1 MIKNKLVSLQ
11 IMTFG
16 KVKIYKK
23 AFFCLMLLALWPFAL
38 SAGNSVLSSG
48 TWYKMALSS
57 TGMYKLTYADLTSM
71 GLDVNNIDP
80 RNIRIYHNGGGVMPK
95 LNNGNYPDDLAEIPI
110 YVYGEDDGVFNAGDY
125 IIFYARGP
133 VVWEYYGSRCQY
145 GHVKNS
151 YSDFSCA
158 FLTVSEEPGMRV
170 QTADVPQSSLV
181 TPVASFLDYATI
193 DLDEKNINNMGRT
206 WYFDPFDV
214 TTERSYTFNFPDID
228 VSKQAKLRTSVAS
241 RNGETATFTMRYNGN
256 VLYAKSF
263 NKYSETIYAQ
273 YDTSC
278 NASFTPLSSDIRID
292 VKYTKSVSSSV
303 GWIDYISINA
313 WRYLKMNDNM
323 MMFRNPECVT
333 ASQVYEYQLQN
344 ATTAIKIWDVTHPL
358 EPKVMNTTLASSTMK
373 FKVFGAADNEF
384 IAFNDAG
391 CGTPT
396 FMGIVENQ
404 NLHALRDVDYLIIT
418 HPDFQS
424 QAERLK
430 EIHSRLDD
438 LNIEI
443 VQPSYIYNEFS
454 CGAQDI
460 GAIRALVRML
470 YNQEGEHKLKYVLL
484 FGDASYDYKNPSV
497 CFIPTWES
505 LNSCIITQSVVTDDY
520 YVSLD
525 PDEGDMEKPET
536 IDLPIGRMPVSTLDE
551 AIGVVDKIE
560 TYISGD
566 NKVMSN
572 WRNVVSFICDDKDSY
587 FITTSNA
594 IADSLKYWGADVVVD
609 KIYLDAYNQVA
620 TSSGQRCPEMNEAI
634 DNRIDRGS
642 LVVNYYGHG
651 GEIGLGEERFLT
663 TDDINSWQNDKMM
676 PLFVTATCEF
686 SRFDDHTRT
695 SAGEMV
701 FTNKHGGAI
710 AMITTARTTS
720 GSAALLYRTYKNMFR
735 MKDGEYQTMGEIF
748 YQTKQNGESNPST
761 KVFVLFGD
769 PALRL
774 AYPKYNVVLTKINGK
789 QVSIANDTLKAL
801 STVELHGEVRDN
813 FGVIMDGFN
822 GDVTVSVYD
831 KENIYRTHGDQGGP
845 VMDFKLHNSILFS
858 GKTAVVNGEFDI
870 RFMLPKDINYA
881 YGKGL
886 INFYATN
893 YVVDANGSYENVIVG
908 GYNSTALPDVDGP
921 DARIF
926 IDDTLFVSG
935 GITNESPL
943 FFAYV
948 KDPNG
953 INATGAGIGH
963 DITATLSGATN
974 RSYNLNS
981 YYDAPDN
988 INDYGTIAYRFY
1000 NLNEGHHC
1008 VNFKVWDIYNN
1019 STTVSI
1025 DFTVVKSSSLTL
1037 ENVFNAPNPMNG
1049 HTNFYFEHNQKG
1061 EFDVTVRIYNING
1074 QLVKTIKESRYGT
1087 SGRIDPI
1094 YWDGT
1099 SDNGS
1104 PLQSGIYIY
1113 NMTLSTS
1120 KEEKVSSC
1128 SKLVIAR

>member
-1 MIKNKLVSLQ
+1 
-11 IMTFG
+11 
-16 KVKIYKK
+16 
-23 AFFCLMLLALWPFAL
+23 
-38 SAGNSVLSSG
+38 
-48 TWYKMALSS
+48 
-57 TGMYKLTYADLTSM
+57 
-71 GLDVNNIDP
+71 
-80 RNIRIYHNGGGVMPK
+80 
-95 LNNGNYPDDLAEIPI
+95 
-110 YVYGEDDGVFNAGDY
+110 
-125 IIFYARGP
+125 
-133 VVWEYYGSRCQY
+133 
-145 GHVKNS
+145 
-151 YSDFSCA
+151 
-158 FLTVSEEPGMRV
+158 
-170 QTADVPQSSLV
+170 
-181 TPVASFLDYATI
+181 
-193 DLDEKNINNMGRT
+193 
-206 WYFDPFDV
+206 
-214 TTERSYTFNFPDID
+214 
-228 VSKQAKLRTSVAS
+228 
-241 RNGETATFTMRYNGN
+241 
-256 VLYAKSF
+256 
-263 NKYSETIYAQ
+263 
-273 YDTSC
+273 
-278 NASFTPLSSDIRID
+278 
-292 VKYTKSVSSSV
+292 
-303 GWIDYISINA
+303 
-313 WRYLKMNDNM
+313 
-323 MMFRNPECVT
+323 
-333 ASQVYEYQLQN
+333 
-344 ATTAIKIWDVTHPL
+344 
-358 EPKVMNTTLASSTMK
+358 
-373 FKVFGAADNEF
+373 
-384 IAFNDAG
+384 
-391 CGTPT
+391 
-396 FMGIVENQ
+396 
-404 NLHALRDVDYLIIT
+404 
-418 HPDFQS
+418 
-424 QAERLK
+424 
-430 EIHSRLDD
+430 
-438 LNIEI
+438 
-443 VQPSYIYNEFS
+443 
-454 CGAQDI
+454 
-460 GAIRALVRML
+460 
-470 YNQEGEHKLKYVLL
+470 
-484 FGDASYDYKNPSV
+484 
-497 CFIPTWES
+497 
-505 LNSCIITQSVVTDDY
+505 
-520 YVSLD
+520 
-525 PDEGDMEKPET
+525 
-536 IDLPIGRMPVSTLDE
+536 
-551 AIGVVDKIE
+551 
-560 TYISGD
+560 
-566 NKVMSN
+566 
-572 WRNVVSFICDDKDSY
+572 
-587 FITTSNA
+587 
-594 IADSLKYWGADVVVD
+594 
-609 KIYLDAYNQVA
+609 
-620 TSSGQRCPEMNEAI
+620 
-634 DNRIDRGS
+634 
-642 LVVNYYGHG
+642 
-651 GEIGLGEERFLT
+651 
-663 TDDINSWQNDKMM
+663 
-676 PLFVTATCEF
+676 
-686 SRFDDHTRT
+686 
-695 SAGEMV
+695 
-701 FTNKHGGAI
+701 I

-720 GSAALLYRTYKNMFR
+720 GSASLLYRTYKNMFR

-845 VMDFKLHNSILFS
+845 VMDFKLRNSILFS
-858 GKTAVVNGEFDI
+858 GKAAVVNGEFDI

-893 YVVDANGSYENVIVG
+893 YVVDANCSYENVIVG